1 MNTLALVVALA
12 SVPSQTSQANKALE
26 EAVLECGLQS
36 GGKVTMGVALEH
48 GKVKSVK
55 PVFKNVR
62 EASVRECVVDVTR
75 GYQFDLTGPERFT
88 IVVNAD

>member
-1 MNTLALVVALA
+1 MNTLALLVAIA
-12 SVPSQTSQANKALE
+12 SVPSQSAVSNKALE
-26 EAVLECGLQS
+26 DAVLACGMQS

-62 EASVRECVVDVTR
+62 EASVRECVLEVTR

-88 IVVNAD
+88 IVVSR